1 MKQTRRG
8 SPGRR
13 KRQAAK
19 LLDPASK
26 DWWQNMD
33 VNVFGSDAKHPWLD
47 LACAVK
53 TIQLQ
58 DEEDRR
64 AGAPTRNQKWRSQ
77 KLDFLQK
84 ELGNRGTKAALDFD
98 GGLFRSFGLL
108 LDYFKRCK
116 QVPPADPVRTVLMI
130 YHKVFKLIHGIA
142 PGYRDLWEVIW
153 KEGKNVAWIP
163 RKGQYDDLW
172 DVTFDKGKEFPWMDE
187 SQLRRTCTKMGL
199 SLTSERF
206 MQGLEKAYV
215 KMKSQLK
222 RPPTGAE
229 FKKVEKHF
237 AELADLTPAQLDSL
251 CDRLPHRV
259 RLRKQSRHFF

>member
-1 MKQTRRG
+1 
-8 SPGRR
+8 
-13 KRQAAK
+13 
-19 LLDPASK
+19 
-26 DWWQNMD
+26 
-33 VNVFGSDAKHPWLD
+33 
-47 LACAVK
+47 
-53 TIQLQ
+53 
-58 DEEDRR
+58 
-64 AGAPTRNQKWRSQ
+64 
-77 KLDFLQK
+77 
-84 ELGNRGTKAALDFD
+84 
-98 GGLFRSFGLL
+98 
-108 LDYFKRCK
+108 
-116 QVPPADPVRTVLMI
+116 MI